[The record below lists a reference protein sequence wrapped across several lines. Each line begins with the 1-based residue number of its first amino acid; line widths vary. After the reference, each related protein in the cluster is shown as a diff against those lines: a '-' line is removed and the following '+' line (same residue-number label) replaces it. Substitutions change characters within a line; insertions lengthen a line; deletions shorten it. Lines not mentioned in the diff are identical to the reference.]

1 MGTTCAFSG
10 TGGQSWPE
18 PGMEEKGRELVLCS
32 LPPTPCPSAW
42 KEGPTGQA
50 QVGDGETTLAQH
62 KEPEPTALLSPT
74 GPSFVSLP
82 SSTFLLGPWDT
93 ARRK

>member
-1 MGTTCAFSG
+1 
-10 TGGQSWPE
+10 
-18 PGMEEKGRELVLCS
+18 MEGIS
-32 LPPTPCPSAW
+32 TLPPTPTPRPSAW

-62 KEPEPTALLSPT
+62 KEPEPTALLSPAVT
-74 GPSFVSLP
+74 GPSFVSSP

>member
-18 PGMEEKGRELVLCS
+18 PGMEEKGRELVLYPPPP
-32 LPPTPCPSAW
+32 PPTPVL
-42 KEGPTGQA
+42 GQA

-74 GPSFVSLP
+74 GPSFVSSP